1 MNVGKLDQYLILE
14 HFNIYIMWTII
25 IIFMI
30 IVVLN
35 VIILLFPNGFLKR
48 ASLSGAIK
56 SIKGICE
63 RNKDENMVKV
73 SKSLKYDFH

>member
-14 HFNIYIMWTII
+14 HFNIYIMWKII

-35 VIILLFPNGFLKR
+35 VIILLFPNGFL
-48 ASLSGAIK
+48 
-56 SIKGICE
+56 
-63 RNKDENMVKV
+63 
-73 SKSLKYDFH
+73 